1 MLSKSLLTRSTLLVH
16 SRLAAQA
23 ASTGQGRVGL
33 VRSFATSQQSLFVR
47 ATGSR
52 SATGSVSQ
60 QPGSKSIKELG
71 QNAKEEV
78 KGVAQTVSD
87 VIAGGGGL
95 KEAEKHVFADKKGS
109 HGGMGTL
116 VADLQA
122 VKDLGQNIP
131 KHALIWG
138 ALGLVPYAG
147 TSLATVHLARQ
158 ASIAVEASRS
168 TGVDAEAALLVMSQ
182 VQHLQIAYGAV
193 LLSFLGAIHW
203 GFEFAKYGGVL
214 GNTRYVLGIVP
225 CVVGWGSLLLAPQ
238 YALLTQWAG
247 FFGAWYIDQ
256 QATVRGLTPRWYSTY
271 RFWLT
276 ALVGSSILLTL
287 AGESYFGP
295 DAKTMKTKSDVLAM
309 AEGKSRKPS
318 IPRGDKADLGEMR
331 VEKTAESSD
340 AFVKFSKIDKEQEEK
355 EAQQAKEEQEKE
367 EKRKEEEATKKER
380 EEKARKGRAQSGMSG

>member
-1 MLSKSLLTRSTLLVH
+1 MLSRTLLRSELFQRTVTASVPRAIAVRSLSTTSRLLLTAP
-16 SRLAAQA
+16 SRPNL
-23 ASTGQGRVGL
+23 
-33 VRSFATSQQSLFVR
+33 
-47 ATGSR
+47 
-52 SATGSVSQ
+52 ATGSVAQ
-60 QPGSKSIKELG
+60 QPGSKSIRELG
-71 QNAKEEV
+71 KNAKEEV
-78 KGVAQTVSD
+78 QGVAQTVSD
-87 VIAGGGGL
+87 VISGGGI
-95 KEAEKHVFADKKGS
+95 AEQQKQVLTDKKGD

-116 VADLQA
+116 TADLNA
-122 VKDLGQNIP
+122 VKNLGQSIP

-138 ALGLVPYAG
+138 GMGLIPYAG
-147 TSLATVHLARQ
+147 TAAATVHLARQ
-158 ASIAVEASRS
+158 ASIAVDASRS
-168 TGVDAEAALLVMSQ
+168 TGVDPEAALLVLSQ

-295 DAKTMKTKSDVLAM
+295 DAKTMKTKSEVLAM
-309 AEGKSRKPS
+309 AEGKSRKPT
-318 IPRGDKADLGEMR
+318 IPRGQVFNVESADLGEMR
-331 VEKTAESSD
+331 VAKTKENAD
-340 AFVKFSKIDKEQEEK
+340 AFVQFSKIDKEQEEK
-355 EAQQAKEEQEKE
+355 EAKEQEEKEAEEQK
-367 EKRKEEEATKKER
+367 KREEEATKAER
-380 EEKARKGRAQSGMSG
+380 EEKAKKGRAQSGQY

>member
-1 MLSKSLLTRSTLLVH
+1 MLPRSI
-16 SRLAAQA
+16 
-23 ASTGQGRVGL
+23 
-33 VRSFATSQQSLFVR
+33 VRSGLLHRSRFTVAQSPSSLIVRTLSSSPLSSFKAPSLATN
-47 ATGSR
+47 
-52 SATGSVSQ
+52 ATGSVAQ

-87 VIAGGGGL
+87 VISGGGM
-95 KEAEKHVFADKKGS
+95 KDAEKEIFTDKKGS

-116 VADLQA
+116 TADLNA
-122 VKDLGQNIP
+122 VKNLGQSIP

-138 ALGLVPYAG
+138 GMGLIPYAG
-147 TSLATVHLARQ
+147 TAAATVHLARQ
-158 ASIAVEASRS
+158 ASIAVDASRS
-168 TGVDAEAALLVMSQ
+168 TGVDPEAALIVLSQ

-256 QATVRGLTPRWYSTY
+256 QATVRGLTPKWYSTY

-295 DAKTMKTKSDVLAM
+295 DAKTMKTKSEVLAM
-309 AEGKSRKPS
+309 AAGKSKKPS
-318 IPRGDKADLGEMR
+318 IPRGDSADLGEMR
-331 VEKTAESSD
+331 VQKTKENSD
-340 AFVKFSKIDKEQEEK
+340 AFVRFSKIDKEQEEK
-355 EAQQAKEEQEKE
+355 EAKEKE
-367 EKRKEEEATKKER
+367 EKEAEEQKKREEEASKAER
-380 EEKARKGRAQSGMSG
+380 EEKAKKARAQSGQY